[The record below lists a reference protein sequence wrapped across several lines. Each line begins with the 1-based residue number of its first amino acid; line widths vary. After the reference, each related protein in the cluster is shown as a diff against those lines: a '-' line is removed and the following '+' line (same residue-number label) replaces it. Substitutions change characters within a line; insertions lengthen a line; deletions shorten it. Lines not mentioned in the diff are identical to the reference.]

1 MDSIIV
7 TFTYQVCT
15 CIERLMGKLMGI
27 SLILHFYLY
36 TWTHLELKQKPK
48 HLQCNLTMPNL
59 INEIT
64 LTCLSAENQML
75 LYHSLLLLHWCFLRQ
90 RCNITH
96 TGTKRDKGRLRHE
109 AGKTKKKQTAVNVL
123 KVVSTFNFGGHV
135 WFCFGLHG
143 RGLLLHTHEQTLYNG
158 WTQVTQTWFVQKIQ
172 ALQGSLT
179 KDV

>member
-1 MDSIIV
+1 MDSIIG

-36 TWTHLELKQKPK
+36 TWSHLELKQKPK

-109 AGKTKKKQTAVNVL
+109 AGKTKKNKQQLMYWKLWVPSTLEAMCGFVL
-123 KVVSTFNFGGHV
+123 VFMGEDCSCTHMNKHFTMVEHKSLRH
-135 WFCFGLHG
+135 GLC
-143 RGLLLHTHEQTLYNG
+143 RK
-158 WTQVTQTWFVQKIQ
+158 FK
-172 ALQGSLT
+172 
-179 KDV
+179 